1 ALPISGGREENW
13 RFTPLRRLKGLHDG
27 SAAFEGT
34 APVSVTEAAGV
45 TVEKVG
51 RDDARIGE
59 GGVPFDRVAAAAWSG
74 FGEATLVTLDGEKL
88 DPVTVTVDGPGEGV
102 TAAGHLHIRTTPHTQ
117 ATVVV
122 VHRGSGVLADN
133 TE

>member
-1 ALPISGGREENW
+1 M
-13 RFTPLRRLKGLHDG
+13 
-27 SAAFEGT
+27 
-34 APVSVTEAAGV
+34 

-88 DPVTVTVDGPGEGV
+88 DPVTITVDGPGEGV

-122 VHRGSGVLADN
+122 VHRGRACWPTTPRSCWV
-133 TE
+133 TVRTSHWS